1 MINDIFTM
9 IWKESLEYSNQ
20 SRNSREKITGMIFPF
35 LSLGLLAIVPPLS
48 LGSDW
53 IRSPFSLVISIL
65 VPLITVTISIPLS
78 LIGERERKTLETLFA
93 SRLPD
98 RAILFGTIFPPIFRA
113 SKISFFVHLVSL
125 VTYNIAQWSG
135 HLSIYPFEM
144 LFANLVTIILLSF
157 SAASLGVLISLKTT
171 SLRQAMNYL
180 NAILMAP
187 VMIFGIT
194 IYLIGNVFPDPWRLA
209 FENWFEK
216 EIMTA
221 NFEQVFSKISLV
233 LFLITL
239 ILMFLVLLRFK
250 RSLVKPDCV

>member
-1 MINDIFTM
+1 MINDILTM
-9 IWKESLEYSNQ
+9 IWKENLEYSNQ
-20 SRNSREKITGMIFPF
+20 SKNLREKITGMIFPF

-53 IRSPFSLVISIL
+53 IKSPFSLVISIL
-65 VPLITVTISIPLS
+65 VPLITVTMSIPLS
-78 LIGERERKTLETLFA
+78 LVGERERKTLETLFA

-98 RAILFGTIFPPIFRA
+98 RAILFGTMFPPIIRA

-135 HLSIYPFEM
+135 NLSFYPSEI
-144 LFANLVTIILLSF
+144 LFANLATIILLSI
-157 SAASLGVLISLKTT
+157 SAASLGVLVSLQTT

-187 VMIFGIT
+187 VIIFGIA
-194 IYLIGNVFPDPWRLA
+194 IYLIGNVFPAPWRIA

-216 EIMTA
+216 EVMTA
-221 NFEQVFSKISLV
+221 NFQQVFTTISFV
-233 LFLITL
+233 LLLITL
-239 ILMFLVLLRFK
+239 ILLVLVLLRFK
-250 RSLVKPDCV
+250 RSLVKPDCS

>member
-9 IWKESLEYSNQ
+9 IWKENLEYSNQ
-20 SRNSREKITGMIFPF
+20 SSNLREKITGMIFPL
-35 LSLGLLAIVPPLS
+35 LSLGMLAIVPPLS

-53 IRSPFSLVISIL
+53 IKSPFSLVISIL
-65 VPLITVTISIPLS
+65 IPLITVTMSIPLS

-98 RAILFGTIFPPIFRA
+98 RAILFGTMFPPIFRA

-135 HLSIYPFEM
+135 HLSFYPSEM
-144 LFANLVTIILLSF
+144 LFANLATIILLSF
-157 SAASLGVLISLKTT
+157 SAASLGVLVSLQTT

-180 NAILMAP
+180 NAILIAP
-187 VMIFGIT
+187 VIIFGIT
-194 IYLIGNVFPDPWRLA
+194 IYLIGNVFPAPWRVA

-216 EIMTA
+216 EVMTA
-221 NFEQVFSKISLV
+221 NFEQVFSTISFV
-233 LFLITL
+233 LLLITL
-239 ILMFLVLLRFK
+239 ILLVLVLLRFK
-250 RSLVKPDCV
+250 RSLVKPDCA

>member
-135 HLSIYPFEM
+135 HLSFYPFEM